1 VVVDE
6 VGYLPIDSREAYLFF
21 QFVSHRYE
29 RSSTIITS
37 NKLCG
42 APHNLFNAELI
53 VMCKK

>member
-1 VVVDE
+1 

-42 APHNLFNAELI
+42 APHKRFNAELI